1 MLALAL
7 AFNCEARPPDHHQD
21 TGAPLAVAVGGCTAL
36 FQPAICLRMP
46 GPGPLVLWTDEPWPA
61 RTTWSMTWRTP
72 QGLVVPLEFTTEFT
86 TDSAGTAWVVHA
98 PITSGHVE
106 LRGSEGRSFTLEIR
120 TLSEAYAAAT
130 TPTALSAEA
139 RGPIR
144 ALWTALDLDP
154 HEGYMLDCI
163 DAQSNWTTDAK
174 APSRLAKAANEIGD
188 VSCRA
193 KAHRISAPKAL
204 DTGQYKIVAAD
215 LEVLRTAGSL
225 HLESRVYADYFA
237 GVLEL
242 RRGQLDLSLVS
253 LKQLADFA
261 ARVEMQ
267 AERESVFT
275 MLALVYFR
283 LGYYDRARE
292 LEADLREST
301 WVPLKSN
308 LLWLAVLR
316 REVDP
321 KQTDPVPE
329 FEALLVEPEL
339 AAQTKTA
346 QNFRLNLAFALTQ
359 NKEFDAAGK
368 LLAELDRSEF
378 DLDDHVFA
386 SIADARVAAGHGE
399 LPKARTILSTALER
413 ASQGPD
419 AEHELRVLYERA
431 QLEVDAGEFA
441 SGREYYAKAEATTQQ
456 RLLEFGP
463 SADLSALSGI
473 HTHPRARY
481 LQLLFDLGDFDELRC
496 VMLGAR
502 ARHYQQLATRSEALD
517 DDPERVEQLLEI
529 AELRKALETDIKTN
543 WDATSDDLDRLRGDW
558 AKQHA
563 AISKAYSDLD
573 KNRVSG
579 PPTQICAPETEHGRL
594 LMHPGVGKT
603 QWMFAFESKQTL
615 DVFTLER
622 GEQSLAEFV
631 ATIYAELDSRGH
643 LDPLEQLTVVPVREL
658 IAADFHTP
666 RLPLSVRYSLGL
678 GPPTTATHT
687 SHALVYSPTSGE
699 LPGAEDA
706 AADID
711 MRLGQA
717 GWSTARELP
726 AALDAQ
732 QLPELFVY
740 AGHGELAGDFGWDS
754 RLVFGDEQ
762 ELTSAKVIAYRW
774 GPSVVVLG
782 ACDGGT
788 ASGAV
793 VDGGMNMAM
802 AFILAGSDLVVA
814 SDEPVPDRAGAELLR
829 LLFAEPPTS
838 ENAGAELQQALTRA
852 QAGDP
857 GEYASWRVW
866 VR

>member
-7 AFNCEARPPDHHQD
+7 NCEARPPDHHQD
-21 TGAPLAVAVGGCTAL
+21 TGTPLAVAVGGCTAL
-36 FQPAICLRMP
+36 FQPAICLRKP

-61 RTTWSMTWRTP
+61 RTTWSMTWRTR

-106 LRGSEGRSFTLEIR
+106 LRGSEGRGFTLEIR
-120 TLSEAYAAAT
+120 TLSDAYAAAT

-154 HEGYMLDCI
+154 REGYLLDCI
-163 DAQSNWTTDAK
+163 DAQSTWTTDAK
-174 APSRLAKAANEIGD
+174 TPSRLAKAANEIGD

-193 KAHRISAPKAL
+193 KAHRTSAPAAL
-204 DTGQYKIVAAD
+204 DKGQYKIVAAD
-215 LEVLRTAGSL
+215 IEVLRTAGSF

-242 RRGQLDLSLVS
+242 RRGQLDLSLVR

-261 ARVEMQ
+261 ARVEIQ
-267 AERESVFT
+267 AERESVFDK
-275 MLALVYFR
+275 LALVYFR
-283 LGYYDRARE
+283 LGYDDRARE

-301 WVPLKSN
+301 WVLLKSN

-321 KQTDPVPE
+321 EQTDPVPE
-329 FEALLVEPEL
+329 FEALLGEPGL
-339 AAQTKTA
+339 DAKTA
-346 QNFRLNLAFALTQ
+346 QNVRLNLAFALTQ

-368 LLAELDRSEF
+368 LLAEVDRSEF
-378 DLDDHVFA
+378 RLDDHVFA
-386 SIADARVAAGHGE
+386 SIADARVAAGRGE

-473 HTHPRARY
+473 HTRPRARY

-517 DDPERVEQLLEI
+517 DDPKRVERLLEI
-529 AELRKALETDIKTN
+529 AALRTALETDIKTN
-543 WDATSDDLDRLRGDW
+543 WDAASDELERLRDDW
-558 AKQHA
+558 AEQRAKIA
-563 AISKAYSDLD
+563 KAYSNLD
-573 KNRVSG
+573 KNRDPDPSA
-579 PPTQICAPETEHGRL
+579 QICAPATEAEHGRL
-594 LMHPGVGKT
+594 LMHPGVGKA
-603 QWMFAFESKQTL
+603 QWMFAFESKGTL
-615 DVFTLER
+615 DVFTLEQ

-631 ATIYAELDSRGH
+631 AAIYAELDSRGH

-658 IAADFHTP
+658 IAANFSTP
-666 RLPLSVRYSLGL
+666 SQSFSVRYSLGL
-678 GPPTTATHT
+678 GPRTTSTH
-687 SHALVYSPTSGE
+687 SSNALVYAPTRGE
-699 LPGAEDA
+699 LPGAEGA
-706 AADID
+706 AKEID
-711 MRLGQA
+711 MSLGQA
-717 GWSTARELP
+717 GWSTARERP
-726 AALDAQ
+726 ALDARP
-732 QLPELFVY
+732 LPELFVY

-762 ELTSAKVIAYRW
+762 ELTSAEVIANRW

-793 VDGGMNMAM
+793 MDGGMNMAM

-829 LLFAEPPTS
+829 LLFAEPPTI
-838 ENAGAELQQALTRA
+838 EHAGAELQQALTRA
-852 QAGDP
+852 QAGA
-857 GEYASWRVW
+857 GQGTYASWRVW